1 MGRKY
6 TRPWIVDMIDR
17 AFAPYPK
24 AEAYLSWNLGI
35 ERREVVERFFRDEIR
50 WDGFKKMV
58 RELEEALHACV
69 VVSVE
74 KVEEKWENVA
84 KPLDVQ
90 LEFFDNF

>member
-1 MGRKY
+1 MGHNYSRE
-6 TRPWIVDMIDR
+6 WIIHLVDQV
-17 AFAPYPK
+17 FAPYPK
-24 AEAYLSWNLGI
+24 AEDYLRGNLGI
-35 ERREVVERFFRDEIR
+35 ERREIVERFFRDEIR

-58 RELEEALHACV
+58 RELEKALHACV